1 MGVFVGLAVWVEV
14 AVELGVR
21 EGVAVELGTRVWV
34 GAGVREGVTVAVGM
48 RVLVIVGVTG
58 VRVGVTSETALVAAS
73 EIQAGSATSGFK
85 SIRAL

>member
-1 MGVFVGLAVWVEV
+1 MGLAVWVGVTVGLE
-14 AVELGVR
+14 VR
-21 EGVAVELGTRVWV
+21 EGVTVELGTRVCV

-48 RVLVIVGVTG
+48 RVLVTVGVMG

-73 EIQAGSATSGFK
+73 EIQAGSATSGFT